1 LNDLQP
7 LNDLQLEEGPPT
19 REIDSDDNS
28 APSIRSIRSIP
39 ESITSIK
46 SKNPF
51 DKIMKR
57 FKKKEDE

>member
-1 LNDLQP
+1 

-28 APSIRSIRSIP
+28 APSIRSIP

-57 FKKKEDE
+57 FKKKEDD

>member
-1 LNDLQP
+1 

-28 APSIRSIRSIP
+28 APSIRSIP